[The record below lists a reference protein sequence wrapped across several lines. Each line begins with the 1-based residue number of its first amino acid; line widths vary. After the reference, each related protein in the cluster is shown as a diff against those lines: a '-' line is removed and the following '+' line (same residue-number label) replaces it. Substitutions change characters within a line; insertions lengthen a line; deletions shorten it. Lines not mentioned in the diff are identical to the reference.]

1 MDVVLGAGWPGVMLH
16 EAVGHGLEGD
26 FNRKQTSAF
35 AGLMGQQV
43 AAKGVTVVD
52 DGTMASRRGSLS
64 IDDEGTPTNR
74 TVLIEDGILV
84 GYMQDRQ
91 NARLMNMKPTGNG
104 RRQGYAHVPM
114 PRMTNTYML
123 AGHRSRARYRHRH
136 LRQERPGRA
145 GWRRPADAAD
155 GSDNR
160 RRNRLVSINKESVT
174 PKASG
179 WRGQLVQIAAI
190 VLAVFLAKG
199 ALAEPFY
206 VPSGSME
213 PTLMIG
219 DALLASKYAYG
230 YSAASL
236 PIQIT
241 LPETGRVFGETPKR
255 GDVVVFRWPG
265 DRSQAWVKRVVGL
278 PGDRIQMRQG
288 QLFINDHAAELKAD
302 GIGQAEDDN
311 GGVEPAYRYIETLP
325 GGVSHAIFK
334 LRDNGRLDNT
344 PEVTVPPGRLFVMGD
359 NRDNSADSRVP
370 VRDGGVGLLPI
381 DDLVGRADAVVG
393 SWDLGI
399 RSKPVWTWLSGF
411 RGSRFFTAVH

>member
-1 MDVVLGAGWPGVMLH
+1 M
-16 EAVGHGLEGD
+16 
-26 FNRKQTSAF
+26 
-35 AGLMGQQV
+35 
-43 AAKGVTVVD
+43 
-52 DGTMASRRGSLS
+52 
-64 IDDEGTPTNR
+64 
-74 TVLIEDGILV
+74 
-84 GYMQDRQ
+84 
-91 NARLMNMKPTGNG
+91 
-104 RRQGYAHVPM
+104 
-114 PRMTNTYML
+114 
-123 AGHRSRARYRHRH
+123 
-136 LRQERPGRA
+136 
-145 GWRRPADAAD
+145 
-155 GSDNR
+155 
-160 RRNRLVSINKESVT
+160 SINTETVT

-179 WRGQLVQIAAI
+179 WRAQFVQLAGI
-190 VLAVFLAKG
+190 VLVVFLAKG

-213 PTLMIG
+213 PTLLIG

-241 LPETGRVFGETPKR
+241 LPETGRMFGETPKR

-288 QLFINDHAAELKAD
+288 QLFINDHAASLKPD
-302 GIGQAEDDN
+302 GIGEAEDDN
-311 GGVEPAYRYIETLP
+311 GEVERAYRFIETLP
-325 GGVSHAIFK
+325 GGVSHPIFK

-344 PEVTVPPGRLFVMGD
+344 AEVTVPPGRLFVMGD
-359 NRDNSADSRVP
+359 NRDNSADSRVT

-399 RSKPVWTWLSGF
+399 RHQPVWTWLSGF
-411 RGSRFFTAVH
+411 RVARFFTSVH